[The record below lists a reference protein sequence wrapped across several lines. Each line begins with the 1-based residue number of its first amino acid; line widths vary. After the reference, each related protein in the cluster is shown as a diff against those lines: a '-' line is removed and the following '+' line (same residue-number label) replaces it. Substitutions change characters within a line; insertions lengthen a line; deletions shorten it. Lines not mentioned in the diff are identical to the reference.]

1 MQELDGEGLDLRVW
15 ATPVEIGGEELT
27 VFAVSD
33 IAHEK
38 RRSALER
45 IFFHDVL
52 NTAGGLRGYVE
63 LLGETEPDEV
73 AEVVGIVRGLTEKL
87 IEEINAQK
95 ALAAAE
101 GNDLVTQPAPIN
113 AAEFLREI
121 AQSYSNHE
129 AATDRGLEV
138 KSGPD
143 IVFASDRNLLGR
155 VVGNMVKN
163 ALEASEVGDTVRIAV
178 DHTPDTVIFR
188 VWNAQAIPQD
198 VALRVFQRNFST
210 KHESGRGLGTYS
222 MKLLG
227 EKILG
232 GKVEF
237 TTSEKGGTTFRLSL
251 PVRPAPIQR

>member
-45 IFFHDVL
+45 VFFHDVL

-163 ALEASEVGDTVRIAV
+163 ALEASEANQTVTLGSELWGEGVEFWVHNPTDMPREVQLQI
-178 DHTPDTVIFR
+178 
-188 VWNAQAIPQD
+188 
-198 VALRVFQRNFST
+198 FQRSFST
-210 KHESGRGLGTYS
+210 KGPGRGLGTYS
-222 MKLLG
+222 MKLLSERYLKG
-227 EKILG
+227 R
-232 GKVEF
+232 VSF
-237 TTSEKGGTTFRLSL
+237 TSSPEDGTTFR
-251 PVRPAPIQR
+251 VRCPLALTTEE